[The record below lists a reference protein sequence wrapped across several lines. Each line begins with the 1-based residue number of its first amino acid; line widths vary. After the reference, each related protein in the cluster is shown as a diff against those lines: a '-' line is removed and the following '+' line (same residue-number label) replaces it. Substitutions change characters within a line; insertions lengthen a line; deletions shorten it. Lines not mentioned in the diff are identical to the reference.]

1 MPRGMKMLAGSI
13 EFWGVGTTTLVARES
28 ELPVNWRHFVTI
40 IARVTHCGLCGGTVK
55 PMTDER

>member
-1 MPRGMKMLAGSI
+1 MKMLAGSI